1 MTAVPIKQINDE
13 FRWFLLQRKRK
24 EINASLAFARM
35 RAREIEPIL
44 IKGLA
49 AAWNYPLDCPRHF
62 NDTDLAVSS
71 EDFPRATK
79 LLNSEEFLDLNI
91 DLHDELRSL
100 DSVPWAD
107 LFGNSRIV
115 DIDGTTIRILRPEDH
130 LRVLCVHWLLDGG
143 ARKERLWDIFHAI
156 DRRPLDF
163 DWDRCLNVVSD
174 RRRKW
179 IIYAILI
186 TNHYLGLKI
195 DDLPFAEKY
204 NLPKWMQKCI
214 ENEWKAGENLEPVLS
229 TVNNPRKLVRQII
242 KRIPP
247 NPIRSTIEMEG
258 SLDGHFRLFYQ
269 MGSMIKMLPRLGLA
283 ARMFTRRLSR
293 IR

>member
-115 DIDGTTIRILRPEDH
+115 DIDGTTIRILR
-130 LRVLCVHWLLDGG
+130 
-143 ARKERLWDIFHAI
+143 
-156 DRRPLDF
+156 
-163 DWDRCLNVVSD
+163 
-174 RRRKW
+174 
-179 IIYAILI
+179 
-186 TNHYLGLKI
+186 
-195 DDLPFAEKY
+195 
-204 NLPKWMQKCI
+204 
-214 ENEWKAGENLEPVLS
+214 
-229 TVNNPRKLVRQII
+229 
-242 KRIPP
+242 
-247 NPIRSTIEMEG
+247 
-258 SLDGHFRLFYQ
+258 
-269 MGSMIKMLPRLGLA
+269 
-283 ARMFTRRLSR
+283 
-293 IR
+293 